1 MVDVLILTHNEELN
15 VPHTLASVAG
25 LAHKVFVLD
34 SHSTDQ
40 TAAIAE
46 RAGATVVEHA
56 WEGYAAQKNWAL
68 DNLPFESPWILILDA
83 DESLTPTLAE
93 EIRQVIQRPPQEVRE
108 SGFYLN
114 RVLIF
119 MGRPI
124 RHCGYFPSW
133 NIRLFKRG
141 SARYEQRQV
150 HEHMIVDGPLGHF
163 RGLMRHEDR
172 RGLEHYIAKHN
183 RYSTLE
189 ARELY
194 RQDAPW
200 PGFSRFFSDRVA
212 RRRFVKYRLATKI
225 ATPWLWRFF
234 YMYIFRF
241 GFLDGQSGL
250 CFCLFISSYELFIRM
265 KYQDLRW
272 SRGLQ
277 QAGISGLAIP
287 EGGLQSDRRSAA
299 QLPQRALA
307 IAQPVSAARTVP
319 APRPNA
325 AAIDFSRPVAKPRG
339 QPMMRQSSPWTFS
352 QKAARVAWG
361 SVQGTVFRLSPHNA
375 YGWRA
380 FLLKLFGA
388 RLGKGVRVRR
398 TVQIEIPWNLTI
410 GDYSVVGD
418 WAILYC
424 LGPVTIGRF
433 VTISQYAHLCA
444 GTHETHTRRMELLRP
459 PITIGDDVW
468 VAADAFVGPG
478 VTIGD
483 RAILGARASAFKDI
497 PADMVAVGNPAVPI
511 KSREFTAE
519 EISVHAAA
527 AANDNSR

>member
-15 VPHTLASVAG
+15 LPHTLASVAG
-25 LAHKVFVLD
+25 LAKQVFVVD
-34 SHSTDQ
+34 SRSTDG
-40 TAAIAE
+40 TVAAAE
-46 RAGATVVEHA
+46 AMGAKVVAHD

-68 DNLPFESPWILILDA
+68 DNLPLESPWTLILDA
-83 DESLTPTLAE
+83 DEALTPALTE
-93 EIRQVIQRPPQEVRE
+93 EIRQIISRPVDEVRE
-108 SGFYLN
+108 AAFYLN

-141 SARYEQRQV
+141 RARYEQRQV
-150 HEHMIVDGPLGHF
+150 HEHMLVEGPTGHL

-194 RQDAPW
+194 RHKEPW
-200 PGFSRFFSDRVA
+200 PGFRRFFEDRVA

-234 YMYIFRF
+234 YMYVYKF
-241 GFLDGQSGL
+241 GFLDRQAGL
-250 CFCLFISSYELFIRM
+250 SFCLFISSYELFIRM

-272 SRGLQ
+272 SRGAPQ
-277 QAGISGLAIP
+277 ISVDGLAIP
-287 EGGLQSDRRSAA
+287 EGGFKASAPPP
-299 QLPQRALA
+299 LPKPQA
-307 IAQPVSAARTVP
+307 PPPRTV
-319 APRPNA
+319 RPKG
-325 AAIDFSRPVAKPRG
+325 KP
-339 QPMMRQSSPWTFS
+339 MTRQASQWTLQ
-352 QKAARVAWG
+352 QKAARLIWG
-361 SVQGTVFRLSPHNA
+361 GVQGSIFRFSPHHA

-388 RLGKGVRVRR
+388 KLGQNVRVRR
-398 TVQIEIPWNLTI
+398 TVQVEIPWNLAI
-410 GDYSVVGD
+410 GDHTAVGD

-424 LGPVTIGRF
+424 LGPVMIGRH

-444 GTHETHTRRMELLRP
+444 GTHETRTRRMELLRP
-459 PITIGDDVW
+459 PIVIGDDVW

-478 VTIGD
+478 VVIGD
-483 RAILGARASAFKDI
+483 RTILGARASAFSDL
-497 PADMVAVGNPAVPI
+497 PSDVVAVGNPAKEI
-511 KSREFTAE
+511 KKREFTAE
-519 EISVHAAA
+519 EVAVHGVADSAQ
-527 AANDNSR
+527 